1 MVARGHARELVAR
14 RAGVDIDAVARVDAH
29 RVAGD
34 VGPAIGGGCGPGDRD
49 RPIATGGLDRGGDIG
64 RVEVG
69 SAGRGGIGGV
79 ATEQRRGVHREV
91 VGDVG
96 DERVEHGGER
106 RRVDGLAHRSSAGGD
121 ARGVT
126 RDVVAAVGGRRHP
139 RERDRTI
146 ASGGDE
152 VRGSAGSDHQRG
164 HVGDDRLGRITES
177 GPGGDRHCDGD
188 AGEQAGELVGGGGEA
203 DVVADV
209 ADVDAHR
216 VADEI
221 GTAVGDGW
229 RPREVDGTIVVAAR
243 DGGGH
248 ARRRDGGA
256 PVDRGGIGGV
266 ERVLAARGDGERV
279 ITGGDGAELVG
290 ERARIDVVA
299 VRGVD
304 AGRVADDVGPTVGE
318 GRDPRQGDRTITAR
332 GREVGGGTGEV
343 DAAAEA
349 RIGELARGG
358 DGVERGCDH
367 RHAVIDAGRHIVERV
382 GGGGRGHVVT
392 IGGVEADRVRGDI
405 GATVERRSGPGERE
419 RALTLR
425 DLQVGGGVGS
435 DDECGAIGRD
445 GIGGGLGGLGGGGDG
460 HRVRDRRIERREGV
474 RQFVGGIDGAAR
486 GRTGGHGDAHL
497 IGGEVTAAVSGR
509 GDPGGG
515 DRTIAAGE
523 HEIGRRTRRHH
534 RRVRIGRAHRI
545 GRISGELGT
554 RHHRHRMRHTR
565 RNIDERVGRR
575 RPIELMTLG
584 GIETHRGAH
593 EIRTTIGNRRDPAH
607 LQRTLRRRHHEI
619 SRRTRRHHRR
629 VRIGRAHR
637 IGRISGELG
646 TRHHR
651 HRMRHTRRNIDER
664 VGRRRPIELMTL
676 GGIETHRGAH
686 EIRTTIGNRRDPAH
700 LQRTL
705 RRRHH
710 EISRR
715 TRRHD
720 EGARVELGCG
730 SIELQDVGMGVDPH
744 MVVDAGGQTGERG
757 GARGPAHG
765 LTLGFTGT
773 DPGAHAVARDVTATI
788 GGRGVPLDGD
798 RTIAGY
804 RRRVR
809 GHSGRDHGGAGVDGG
824 RGGLATERRDG
835 VHHDRVGEAG
845 GERGVGLLG
854 GAERKRLAGCGDA
867 DRLDAHRVADEIA
880 AAIGCRS
887 GPGDRDAPVAIG
899 CGEGTWGLGGVDDR
913 GGVDG
918 GGHGIAARGRGG
930 HDAHRVA
937 AGGHAGEGMVEG
949 GRADADT
956 VDRIDADGVAG
967 DRRPAVGIGGR
978 PREVEGAHP
987 GIDEETRGRT
997 RSAHRG
1003 DRAERT
1009 ARRGGG

>member
-619 SRRTRRHHRR
+619 SRRTRRH
-629 VRIGRAHR
+629 
-637 IGRISGELG
+637 
-646 TRHHR
+646 
-651 HRMRHTRRNIDER
+651 
-664 VGRRRPIELMTL
+664 
-676 GGIETHRGAH
+676 
-686 EIRTTIGNRRDPAH
+686 
-700 LQRTL
+700 
-705 RRRHH
+705 
-710 EISRR
+710 
-715 TRRHD
+715 D

>member
-445 GIGGGLGGLGGGGDG
+445 GIGGRLGGLGGGGDG

-523 HEIGRRTRRHH
+523 HEIG
-534 RRVRIGRAHRI
+534 
-545 GRISGELGT
+545 
-554 RHHRHRMRHTR
+554 
-565 RNIDERVGRR
+565 
-575 RPIELMTLG
+575 
-584 GIETHRGAH
+584 
-593 EIRTTIGNRRDPAH
+593 
-607 LQRTLRRRHHEI
+607 
-619 SRRTRRHHRR
+619 RRTRRHHRR

-937 AGGHAGEGMVEG
+937 AGGPAGEGMVEG